1 MSTSSNNYHLVFD
14 IKHCIFKAGDETVL
28 IFSIYDNTIKQYI
41 TEQYC
46 LRLSI
51 HNFPLIGSPDDQKV
65 LFKNLSHHAL
75 NNDLYIIC
83 YIYRIGAI
91 QTPDVLKPK
100 KNKKKFK
107 QMLRPFG
114 ATVFKLV
121 NYIAPLYISLKT
133 TTQEFFHHSKQI
145 SVEPSEAP
153 IYCQSK
159 NNQQLNEKD
168 FINIPFDIINDNTNS
183 YQIAP
188 LSIGIAHSYTLYNGS
203 LETVEKHY
211 EHYNKLTIIEPI
223 IDGKWISRQQI
234 LLITLLEASV
244 NQKKNRSACNV
255 QIRMNFRDNNSYENM
270 SYINFGAGQTTVAQ
284 DEIESAVFIYDNN
297 PKFQQTFS
305 VILPDDKQQF
315 ETYHLY
321 FGVWNVKEKKNKKDD
336 GKGFAILQMSDVICS
351 NYKEYELPLYK
362 NNKKIINKYLESDV
376 NSNLKFEENG
386 ANVKVAVRVG
396 NLSKFFNL
404 LVYGFM
410 RVMAQNYNFNI
421 PNDLLDLIKISVY

>member
-1 MSTSSNNYHLVFD
+1 MATPSDNYHLVFD
-14 IKHCIFKAGDETVL
+14 IKHLFFRVGDDAVFIL
-28 IFSIYDNTIKQYI
+28 SIYDNTIKQYI

-46 LRLSI
+46 LHLTI
-51 HNFPLIGSPDDQKV
+51 NNFPKIGCPEDQKV
-65 LFKNLSHHAL
+65 LFKNLSHHSL

-83 YIYRIGAI
+83 YIYRIGAM
-91 QTPDVLKPK
+91 QTPDLKYQYSTKNKPK
-100 KNKKKFK
+100 KNKNKFK

-121 NYIAPLYISLKT
+121 NYIASLKT
-133 TTQEFFHHSKQI
+133 TQEI
-145 SVEPSEAP
+145 VRVEPSKAP
-153 IYCQSK
+153 LYCQPFK
-159 NNQQLNEKD
+159 KKHVNEKD
-168 FINIPFDIINDNTNS
+168 FINIPFDIINGNTNS
-183 YQIAP
+183 YQIAHER
-188 LSIGIAHSYTLYNGS
+188 GIAHSYILYNGS
-203 LETVEKHY
+203 LDVVKQKY
-211 EHYNKLTIIEPI
+211 EYYNKLTIIEPI

-270 SYINFGAGQTTVAQ
+270 SYITFGAGHTTVPQ
-284 DEIESAVFIYDNN
+284 DEIESVVFVDDNN

-305 VILPDDKQQF
+305 IMLPDETPQF
-315 ETYHLY
+315 ERYHLY
-321 FGVWNVKEKKNKKDD
+321 FEVWNVKEKKNKKDD